1 MKQIA
6 ILLPRQTILTYA
18 QNVLEKE
25 KTEVQLLKVV
35 DNSNAVVEAKEAVEA
50 GARVIIARGLQA
62 TLIKESLKIPVVEMP
77 ITVRE
82 IGFMILKAKNM
93 LKKDHP
99 SIGIV
104 AFENMFESLDEL
116 DQLFGFDLHFYNL
129 NELEDTRNLV
139 SQAIIDGVDL
149 IIGGVKT
156 NQIAFEIGFPSLFM
170 ETGEESIKKALHL
183 AVHMLEL
190 AEQEKHNKAQID
202 TLLDTSFSGIIK
214 INAYQEIVAV
224 NRVIEQLLGKS
235 TSEVI
240 GFPINKV
247 FDGIDT
253 ESINGILNGREE
265 LYSTS
270 FSIKNQLLMVI
281 GAPIQYD
288 GHYSG
293 AILTC
298 HKVRTAEREE
308 GSEAG
313 AKLAGSHLAIHNYHH
328 ILRESVEIKRCIK
341 LARAYGI
348 SKNPVFIYGET
359 GTEKEIFA
367 EAIHN
372 NSPQKGGP
380 FIHINCSTLS
390 PEEQKQV
397 LFGFGEENRKKPV
410 SALEAAA
417 FGTVF
422 LEEVER
428 LSLECQYLL
437 YKAVR
442 DRLFWDRDSMVKR
455 VLPVRLI
462 ACAGKELAVL
472 VKQGKFREDLYFY
485 LSALEISL
493 PPIRKEPEEI
503 RRFTGIFL
511 EKYNT
516 AYSRYVEISEAA
528 LGVMEEYFWEGNL
541 LQLESF
547 CERLVLTAHRRK
559 VEEGMVQNLLQELYP
574 FTREVHGSSQ
584 TVKNQNPEALRIEML
599 MERFNGRRTEV
610 AKAMKISTTTLW
622 RKMKRYGIGNS
633 YDV

>member
-1 MKQIA
+1 MEQIA
-6 ILLPRQTILTYA
+6 ILLPRQTILKYA
-18 QNVLEKE
+18 QSVLGKE
-25 KTEVQLLKVV
+25 KTEVLLLKVV
-35 DNSNAVVEAKEAVEA
+35 DNSNAVVEAKEAIEA

-62 TLIKESLKIPVVEMP
+62 TLIKESLNIPVVEMP

-104 AFENMFESLDEL
+104 AFENMFESLKELDEL
-116 DQLFGFDLHFYNL
+116 FDFDLHFYKL
-129 NELEDTRNLV
+129 SELDDTRNLV
-139 SQAIIDGVDL
+139 SQAITDGVDL

-156 NQIAFEIGFPSLFM
+156 NQIAIEIGFPSLFM
-170 ETGEESIKKALHL
+170 ETGEESIQKALHL

-190 AEQEKHNKAQID
+190 SEQEKHNKAQID

-214 INAYQEIVAV
+214 INAYQEIVAI
-224 NRVIEQLLGKS
+224 NRVIEQLLGKT

-240 GFPINKV
+240 GFPIDKV

-253 ESINGILNGREE
+253 ESIDGILSGKEE

-270 FSIKNQLLMVI
+270 FSINNQLLMVI

-298 HKVRTAEREE
+298 HKVRTTEREE
-308 GSEAG
+308 VSEAG
-313 AKLAGSHLAIHNYHH
+313 VKLAGGHLAGHNFHH
-328 ILRESVEIKRCIK
+328 ILRESDEMKRCIK

-348 SKNPVFIYGET
+348 SKNPIFIYGET

-380 FIHINCSTLS
+380 FININCSTLS
-390 PEEQKQV
+390 PEEQKLV
-397 LFGFGEENRKKPV
+397 LFGLGEEKGKKPA
-410 SALEAAA
+410 SALETAA
-417 FGTVF
+417 FGTIF
-422 LEEVER
+422 LEEADC

-437 YKAVR
+437 FKAVR
-442 DRLFWDRDSMVKR
+442 DRLFWDRNAMVRR

-462 ACAGKELAVL
+462 ASAGKELSVL
-472 VKQGKFREDLYFY
+472 VKQGKFREDLYFH

-503 RRFTGIFL
+503 RRFTGLYL

-528 LGVMEEYFWEGNL
+528 LGVMEEYVWEGNL

-559 VEEGMVQNLLQELYP
+559 VEEGMVQNLLQKLYP
-574 FTREVHGSSQ
+574 VIRNDNGSCQ
-584 TVKNQNPEALRIEML
+584 IVRNQNPEALRIEML
-599 MERFNGRRTEV
+599 MERFNGRRNEV
-610 AKAMKISTTTLW
+610 AEAMKISTTTLW
-622 RKMKRYGIGNS
+622 RKMKRYGIGNN
-633 YDV
+633 YDL

>member
-1 MKQIA
+1 MEQIA
-6 ILLPRQTILTYA
+6 ILLPRQTILKYA

-35 DNSNAVVEAKEAVEA
+35 DNSNAVAEAKEAIEA

-62 TLIKESLKIPVVEMP
+62 TLIKESYNIPVVEMP

-104 AFENMFESLDEL
+104 AFENMFESLKEL
-116 DQLFGFDLHFYNL
+116 DDLFDFELHFYKL
-129 NELEDTRNLV
+129 NELEDTRSLV

-156 NQIAFEIGFPSLFM
+156 NQIAIEIGFPSLFM
-170 ETGEESIKKALHL
+170 ETGEESIQKALHL

-224 NRVIEQLLGKS
+224 NRVIEQLLGKT

-240 GFPINKV
+240 GFPIDKV

-253 ESINGILNGREE
+253 ESITGILSGKEE

-298 HKVRTAEREE
+298 HKVRTSEREE
-308 GSEAG
+308 ALESGV
-313 AKLAGSHLAIHNYHH
+313 KLAGGHLAGHNFHH
-328 ILRESVEIKRCIK
+328 ILRESAEMKQCIK

-348 SKNPVFIYGET
+348 SRNPVLIYGDT

-380 FIHINCSTLS
+380 FININCSTLS

-397 LFGFGEENRKKPV
+397 LFGFGAENRKKPA
-410 SALEAAA
+410 SALETAA
-417 FGTVF
+417 FGTLF
-422 LEEVER
+422 LEEADC

-437 YKAVR
+437 FKAVR
-442 DRLFWDRDSMVKR
+442 DRLFWDHDSMVKR

-462 ACAGKELAVL
+462 ASAGKGLSVL

-503 RRFTGIFL
+503 RRFTGLYL

-528 LGVMEEYFWEGNL
+528 LRVMEEYFWEGNL
-541 LQLESF
+541 LQLEGF

-559 VEEGMVQNLLQELYP
+559 VEEGMVQNLLEKLYP
-574 FTREVHGSSQ
+574 VTRDENGSFQ
-584 TVKNQNPEALRIEML
+584 IVRNQNPEALRIEML

-610 AKAMKISTTTLW
+610 AQAMNISTTTLW
-622 RKMKRYGIGNS
+622 RKMKRYGIGDN
-633 YDV
+633 YNL

>member
-1 MKQIA
+1 MEQIA
-6 ILLPRQTILTYA
+6 ILLPRQTILKYA

-25 KTEVQLLKVV
+25 KIEVQILKVV
-35 DNSNAVVEAKEAVEA
+35 DNSNAVVEAKEVIEA

-62 TLIKESLKIPVVEMP
+62 MLIKGNLNIPVVEMP

-93 LKKDHP
+93 LKKVHP

-116 DQLFGFDLHFYNL
+116 DELFDFELHFYKL
-129 NELEDTRNLV
+129 NELEETRNLV
-139 SQAIIDGVDL
+139 SQAIKDGVDL

-170 ETGEESIKKALHL
+170 ETGEESIKKALQL

-190 AEQEKHNKAQID
+190 AEQEKHNQAQLD

-224 NRVIEQLLGKS
+224 NRVIEQLLGKP

-240 GFPINKV
+240 GFPIDKV

-253 ESINGILNGREE
+253 ESIDGILSGREE

-308 GSEAG
+308 AQETG
-313 AKLAGSHLAIHNYHH
+313 AKLTGGHLAGHNFHH
-328 ILRESVEIKRCIK
+328 ILRESGEMKRCIK
-341 LARAYGI
+341 LARAYAI
-348 SKNPVFIYGET
+348 SRNPVFIYGET

-397 LFGFGEENRKKPV
+397 LFGFGEENRKKPGG
-410 SALEAAA
+410 ALEAAA

-422 LEEVER
+422 LEEVDR
-428 LSLECQYLL
+428 LSSECQYLL
-437 YKAVR
+437 FKAVR

-462 ACAGKELAVL
+462 AATGKELALL
-472 VKQGKFREDLYFY
+472 VKQGKFREDLYFF
-485 LSALEISL
+485 LSALKISL
-493 PPIRKEPEEI
+493 PPLRKEPEEI
-503 RRFTGIFL
+503 RRFTGLYL
-511 EKYNT
+511 EKYNN

-574 FTREVHGSSQ
+574 FTGEENGTGQ
-584 TVKNQNPEALRIEML
+584 IVKNLNPEALRIEML

-610 AKAMKISTTTLW
+610 AEAMKISTTTLW
-622 RKMKRYGIGNS
+622 RKMKRYGIGSS
-633 YDV
+633 YDL